1 MTDIVT
7 ERSGSILRVQLN
19 RPSKKNAMT
28 SSMYITM
35 ADLLNNAAK
44 DDSVRVVVWHGAG
57 DSFCAGNDLEDF
69 LKNPIGPGDSPQS
82 RLIEALINFDR
93 PIVAA
98 VHGFAI
104 GGGTTMLTHCDF
116 VYASESAKFQMPF
129 INLALVPE
137 FGTSYSIPARIGY
150 LRAAELIQLGQP
162 FDAKRAMELGLVTQ
176 VVPDQNLLA
185 TATATAQKLAEKPAG
200 ALQASKRLMKNP
212 WREQLVE
219 AAKAENKEFS
229 ARLRSA
235 DTKEAIS
242 AFFEKRPPDFTKTA
256 KVAVAEKT

>member
-1 MTDIVT
+1 
-7 ERSGSILRVQLN
+7 
-19 RPSKKNAMT
+19 
-28 SSMYITM
+28 
-35 ADLLNNAAK
+35 
-44 DDSVRVVVWHGAG
+44 
-57 DSFCAGNDLEDF
+57 
-69 LKNPIGPGDSPQS
+69 
-82 RLIEALINFDR
+82 
-93 PIVAA
+93 
-98 VHGFAI
+98 
-104 GGGTTMLTHCDF
+104 
-116 VYASESAKFQMPF
+116 
-129 INLALVPE
+129 LVPE

-185 TATATAQKLAEKPAG
+185 TATATAQKLAGKPAG

-212 WREQLVE
+212 WREQLLE

-229 ARLRSA
+229 ARLHSA
-235 DTKEAIS
+235 DTKEAIT

>member
-19 RPSKKNAMT
+19 RPARKNAMT
-28 SSMYITM
+28 FAMYVTM
-35 ADLLNNAAK
+35 ADLFNSAAN
-44 DDSVRVVVWHGAG
+44 DDSVRVVLWHGAG

-82 RLIEALINFDR
+82 RLINALINFDK

-98 VHGFAI
+98 VQGAAI

-116 VYASESAKFQMPF
+116 VYAGESAKFQMPF

-150 LRAAELIQLGQP
+150 LRAAELILLGQP
-162 FDAKRAMELGLVTQ
+162 FDARRAAELGLVTR
-176 VVPDQNLLA
+176 VVPDQELLA
-185 TATATAQKLAEKPAG
+185 RATDTAQKLAEKPAG
-200 ALQASKRLMKNP
+200 ALQAGKRLM
-212 WREQLVE
+212 RESVRSQL
-219 AAKAENKEFS
+219 ENATKLEIEEYS
-229 ARLRSA
+229 VRLRSSE
-235 DTKEAIS
+235 TKEAIT
-242 AFFEKRPPDFTKTA
+242 AFFEKRQPDFARTKQISSIG
-256 KVAVAEKT
+256 